1 MRKILAF
8 LLLTACAATLL
19 TGCGGAATQKGADD
33 AKKKIV
39 VGLDDNFPPMGFKNE
54 KSQIDGFD
62 IDMAKEVSKRLG
74 REVEFKPIDWSSKEA
89 ELKSGRIDVL
99 WNGLNITDKR
109 KENMLFSEPYM
120 EAKQL
125 IFIPQGSPIKGQA
138 DLAGKAI
145 GLQSASTAEENL
157 DADPQFKA
165 SLKEVKAY
173 PDCIAAMMDL
183 EAGRLDA
190 IITDEVVGR
199 YYMSKKEGKF
209 IALETPV
216 GPVGVFGIGFR
227 KEDMAL
233 QSEIQKVLN
242 QMKKDGASA
251 KISTKWFGKDITL

>member
-1 MRKILAF
+1 MKKLWAV
-8 LLLTACAATLL
+8 LLLVALGAALL
-19 TGCGGAATQKGADD
+19 TGCGGAPQKDAGS

-62 IDMAKEVSKRLG
+62 IDMAKEAVKRLG

-109 KENMLFSEPYM
+109 KENMLFSQPYM

-125 IFIPQGSPIKGQA
+125 IFIPKGSPILGQA
-138 DLAGKAI
+138 DLSGKAI

-165 SLKEVKAY
+165 ALKEVKAY

-190 IITDEVVGR
+190 IVTDEVVGR

-227 KEDMAL
+227 KDDTAL
-233 QSEIQKVLN
+233 RDEIQKALTE
-242 QMKKDGASA
+242 MKKDGTAA